1 MGLRYVYRVMML
13 CFGVVFSQ
21 DDIAP
26 ITDTDTSLSLPQAPQ
41 PIQKSRAMQAQESYR
56 NYLKILEHDGTYF
69 LFHHSFT
76 PIKDSLRP
84 FLEQN
89 ELKFQL
95 SAKLPL
101 WRGAFWSKGTLFFG
115 YTQTMWFQWFN
126 FKYSSPVRDTDYKP
140 SIFYSYPASW
150 ESLGDSSLEL
160 RLGLLHYSNGIGGEE
175 CYRQSFSTPVPEN
188 CLSRSAANRIML
200 EGIWEAGGVA
210 RGLGVHIKAWP
221 FISERKDTP
230 QLHRYMGYGSL
241 RLYYVNGRHKSEV
254 DFTPIFA
261 DFGKYYPSVR
271 VGYSLGINDFVALY
285 VQYFYGYG
293 DNLYEY
299 RVRSHRLG
307 IGLKARSW

>member
-1 MGLRYVYRVMML
+1 
-13 CFGVVFSQ
+13 
-21 DDIAP
+21 
-26 ITDTDTSLSLPQAPQ
+26 
-41 PIQKSRAMQAQESYR
+41 
-56 NYLKILEHDGTYF
+56 
-69 LFHHSFT
+69 
-76 PIKDSLRP
+76 
-84 FLEQN
+84 
-89 ELKFQL
+89 
-95 SAKLPL
+95 
-101 WRGAFWSKGTLFFG
+101 
-115 YTQTMWFQWFN
+115 
-126 FKYSSPVRDTDYKP
+126 
-140 SIFYSYPASW
+140 
-150 ESLGDSSLEL
+150 
-160 RLGLLHYSNGIGGEE
+160 
-175 CYRQSFSTPVPEN
+175 
-188 CLSRSAANRIML
+188 ML